1 MDTLRLIL
9 IVIGVLILAAMVLFH
24 RPAGES
30 KRNHARW
37 LNSRREP
44 SLGDLDDASADA
56 EQADVEAAPGSRAER
71 TREAGVTSDG
81 SIPGSIRPTGPDRR
95 AAASTLAAGLVSGR
109 AGLDDDAQTAADMKA
124 ADHSR
129 RGHRQGA
136 ADKIVTL
143 YVQRKQE
150 RRLGGNEL
158 HDAARKAGLDFGEMN
173 IFHRLQEGASEPV
186 FSMANLT
193 APGHF
198 DPAHWSSFDTPGVT
212 FFLTL
217 PAPVSALD
225 AWDAMLATARRMAEL
240 LDAEV
245 LDDAR
250 CQVSRQR
257 IAQMRDEMRDYDRKH
272 GLGSGF

>member
-9 IVIGVLILAAMVLFH
+9 IVIGALILAAMVLFH

-44 SLGDLDDASADA
+44 SLGDLDEDLDEASSPTGDDRPSSRPPDGAGALSGSLRPARPERPASAA
-56 EQADVEAAPGSRAER
+56 N
-71 TREAGVTSDG
+71 
-81 SIPGSIRPTGPDRR
+81 
-95 AAASTLAAGLVSGR
+95 LAAGLASAR
-109 AGLDDDAQTAADMKA
+109 IIRDDSDDMEAESKGSDQA
-124 ADHSR
+124 R

-136 ADKIVTL
+136 PDKIVTL
-143 YVQRKQE
+143 YVQRKQD

-173 IFHRLQEGASEPV
+173 IFHRLHEGASEPV